1 MKTMLDYMNKR
12 RIIISE
18 KYSIIIHIKLH
29 NILHKELHKKR
40 GVKMNN
46 INALT
51 PIGNNSADVPRLL
64 KDK

>member
-40 GVKMNN
+40 YDNQDENETERCIEEIHV
-46 INALT
+46 
-51 PIGNNSADVPRLL
+51 
-64 KDK
+64 